1 MKRIFLFILLL
12 SGFAAKA
19 QFNNSWIDYSKTY
32 YKFYLGKDTLCHIPQ
47 SALASLGL
55 SGINADQFQLW
66 RNGEQVRIYT
76 SVSNSPLGPSDFI
89 EFWGKANDGKPDK
102 ELYRLPEYQPSNKYS
117 LETDTVAYFLTVNP
131 AGGNLRYTATANGNP
146 GSMQPDAY
154 FMRTINVDYRNQ
166 INRGRAE
173 VVGEY
178 VFSSSYDEGEGYS
191 SWDTAPCCDQ
201 VKEIFGLNLYSA
213 GPANSISFHSTVSGN
228 APNSRN
234 VQIKLFQNII
244 YDSIMNYF
252 NTLSVSRDNLSISL
266 LQSTDYLPVYFHNTS
281 SESTD
286 RLVVSHFDITYPAT
300 FNFNGEKNFEF
311 TLAPSATGNY
321 LVINNAGY
329 GSVAPVLFDNTTGN
343 RYVGDISG
351 GGGQVKF
358 VLPSSSQ
365 TRNLMLV
372 NGESANLYSIST
384 FTQRNFVNYLNAG
397 QQADYLIISHPAL
410 YNDGSGNNY
419 VDQYRAY
426 RASVAGGSYNA
437 KVYDIN
443 ELTDQFA
450 FGIKFHPASIRSFL
464 LWANAN
470 FTVTPKYCFIIGRGL
485 NYMEQKAHETSP
497 IAAKENFVPTFG
509 WPASDILLAS
519 IPGQSIPVVPIGR
532 LSVINGTE
540 INNYLVKIQQYEQ
553 AQASPSASIGD
564 KLWMKKAIH
573 VAGGKNNDESFQF
586 QAYMNGYK
594 SIYEDTL
601 LGGNVETFTKT
612 SSSAVQQAASDQI
625 EYLFD
630 HGLGF
635 IGYFGHSSA
644 STFEFN
650 LSDPQIY
657 NNPGKYPFFN
667 VSGCSAGNFY
677 IFDPLRLNGN
687 LSLSEKY
694 VLANQR
700 GSIAFLA
707 DTHFGIPAFLNFFN
721 TEFYK
726 AFSKTMYGNTVG
738 NQLKQVHAILD
749 GANFDINYFMRI
761 HLEQLTLH
769 GDPALK
775 INYSA
780 KPDYA
785 IEDDKVKLS
794 PNIITVADNQFHV
807 DIKMDNIG
815 KATSDSIWISV
826 MRLLPNDS
834 VHVLYRELRPGIIYE
849 DSLSLDVPI
858 NPVTDKGLNKL
869 IITLDEGNR
878 VDEIY
883 ETNNTL
889 TKEFYI
895 FEDELRPVSPYN
907 FSIVNNSNFTYYANT
922 ANPLSGQRDYVMEVD
937 TTQLFNSPF
946 KKTYNK
952 TGPGGIVEF
961 TPSNINYTDSTVYYW
976 RVAMVPTG
984 SSQYIWNV
992 YSFIYLPA
1000 SSSGFNQSHYFQ
1012 HLKDNFSNIS
1022 LDADRKFH
1030 FSQINHTL
1038 TIRTGLYPYYLSDRI
1053 NVNLDFEELELY
1065 GCRYNSIQFYV
1076 FDPNTLEIWKNR
1088 NTIFSGSTPVKAMY
1102 GSYPVCQL
1110 SSTADTTRNF
1120 FEYPY
1125 YDASYRASAMSFI
1138 DQIPDGMYVAITNLG
1153 NKNSNTTFINDWK
1166 NDTLSLGSGNSLYHK
1181 LKSIGFNQID
1191 SFYHNIP
1198 FLYFFKKGESSYTP
1212 TSIVGM
1218 FDSSYIEHQIPLNS
1232 TKSDGQLV
1240 SPVYGPA
1247 QAWTALHWRGSSIDA
1262 NPGNDEVSLEVWGIK
1277 NDGSESMLTTVY
1289 HAQDTTLAFINAQ
1302 VYPNIRLKFNNR
1314 DTVNYTPYQLRY
1326 LRVNATYVPEGAV
1339 APNLLFSM
1347 RDTASQGELV
1357 NMELAFKNISTTNFD
1372 SLMKIRLRVTDRNNV
1387 TTNIDVPKG
1396 KILPAGDT
1404 LVMRYNL
1411 DTRNF
1416 SGLNTVGIEFN
1427 PDNDQPEQSHFNNV
1441 LFKGLYVREDK
1452 FNPLLDVTFDGI
1464 HILNKDIVSAKP
1476 FILIKLKDENRFVEL
1491 KDTALLK
1498 VSLRFPDGSL
1508 RAYHFGGDTLQFIPA
1523 NLSSGS
1529 NTATIEFRPVL
1540 EDASFDEPYEL
1551 IVTGKDMAGNRAG
1564 ALDYHVLFT
1573 VINTPMI
1580 SNMLNYPNPFTTS
1593 TAFVFTLTG
1602 SQVPQNIRI
1611 QILTITGKIV
1621 KEITKDELGPLHI
1634 GRNITEYKWDGTD
1647 MYGQKLANGVYLY
1660 RVITNLN
1667 GKKLDKYRAESDNSD
1682 KYFKKGYGKMYLM
1695 R

>member
-1 MKRIFLFILLL
+1 MKRILLLILIL

-19 QFNNSWIDYSKTY
+19 QYNNSWIDYNKTY
-32 YKFYLGKDTLCHIPQ
+32 YKFYLAKDTLCHIPQ
-47 SALASLGL
+47 SALVPLGL
-55 SGINADQFQLW
+55 SGVNADHFQLW

-76 SVSNSPLGPSDFI
+76 SVSNAPLGSSDFI
-89 EFWGKANDGKPDK
+89 EFWGKGNDGKPDK
-102 ELYRLPEYQPSNKYS
+102 ELYRLPEYQLSDKYS

-131 AGGNLRYTATANGNP
+131 AGGNLRFIATANGNP

-166 INRGRAE
+166 INRGHAE

-178 VFSSSYDEGEGYS
+178 VFSSSYDEGEGYT

-201 VKEIFGLNLYSA
+201 VKELFGLNVYTA
-213 GPANSISFHSTVSGN
+213 GPANGLSFHATVAGN

-234 VQIKLFQNII
+234 VQIKLHQNII

-252 NTLSVSRDNLSISL
+252 NTIHVTRNNLSLSL
-266 LQSTDYLPVYFHNTS
+266 LQDPGYLPVYFHNTS
-281 SESTD
+281 AESTD
-286 RLVVSHFDITYPAT
+286 RFVVSHFDITYPST
-300 FNFNGEKNFEF
+300 FNFNGEKNVEF
-311 TLAPSATGNY
+311 NLAPSATGNY
-321 LVINNAGY
+321 LVINNVGY

-351 GGGQVKF
+351 GAGQVKF
-358 VLPSSSQ
+358 VLPASSQ
-365 TRNLMLV
+365 ARNMMLV
-372 NGESANLYSIST
+372 NVEPANINQING
-384 FTQRNFVNYLNAG
+384 FIQRNFVNFLASG
-397 QQADYLIISHPAL
+397 QQADYIIISHPAL

-419 VDQYRAY
+419 VEQYRAY

-437 KVYDIN
+437 KIYDIN

-470 FTVTPKYCFIIGRGL
+470 FAVPPKYCFLIGRGL
-485 NYMEQKAHETSP
+485 NYMEQKAHETS
-497 IAAKENFVPTFG
+497 IVAAQENFIPTFG
-509 WPASDILLAS
+509 WPASDMLLAS
-519 IPGQSIPVVPIGR
+519 IPGQALPVIPIGR
-532 LSVINGTE
+532 LSVVNGTE
-540 INNYLVKIQQYEQ
+540 ISHYLAKIQQYEQ
-553 AQASPSASIGD
+553 AQANPSPNIAD

-586 QAYMNGYK
+586 RSYMNGYK
-594 SIYEDTL
+594 NIYEDTL
-601 LGGNVETFTKT
+601 MGGNVETFTKT
-612 SSSAVQQAASDQI
+612 SSSAVQQAASDRI
-625 EYLFD
+625 EDLFD
-630 HGLGF
+630 HGLGL

-650 LSDPQIY
+650 LSDPQVY
-657 NNPGKYPFFN
+657 NNAGKYPFFN
-667 VSGCSAGNFY
+667 VSGCSAGNFFIY
-677 IFDPLRLNGN
+677 DPLRLNGN
-687 LSLSEKY
+687 MSLSEKY

-700 GSIAFLA
+700 GSIGFLA
-707 DTHFGIPAFLNFFN
+707 DTHFGIPPFLDFFN
-721 TEFYK
+721 TQLYN
-726 AFSKTMYGNTVG
+726 AFSKTMYGNTIG
-738 NQLKQVHAILD
+738 NQLKQVHINLD
-749 GANFDINYFMRI
+749 GSNFDMNYYMRI
-761 HLEQLTLH
+761 HLEEITLH
-769 GDPALK
+769 GDPALR
-775 INYSA
+775 INYSP

-785 IEDDKVKLS
+785 IEDDKVKLT
-794 PNIITVADNQFHV
+794 PNIITVADNQFHI

-815 KATSDSIWISV
+815 RATDDSIWVSV
-826 MRLLPNDS
+826 LRKLPNDS
-834 VHVLYRELRPGIIYE
+834 VHVLYRELRPAIKYE

-858 NPVTDKGLNKL
+858 NPVTDKGLNRL
-869 IITLDEGNR
+869 IITLDEDNR
-878 VDEIY
+878 VDEIF
-883 ETNNTL
+883 ETNNSI

-907 FSIVNNSNFTYYANT
+907 FSIVNTTNFTYYANT
-922 ANPLSGQRDYVMEVD
+922 ANPLSGVRDYVMEVD
-937 TTQLFNSPF
+937 TTELFNSPF
-946 KKTYNK
+946 KKTYNQ

-961 TPSNINYTDSTVYYW
+961 TPTNINYTDSTVYYW

-984 SSQYIWNV
+984 TAQYIWNS
-992 YSFIYLPA
+992 YSFIYLA
-1000 SSSGFNQSHYFQ
+1000 SSSSGFNQSHYYQ
-1012 HLKDNFSNIS
+1012 HLKDNFSNII
-1022 LDADRKFH
+1022 LDTDRKFH
-1030 FSQINHTL
+1030 FSQVNHNL
-1038 TIRTGLYPYYLSDRI
+1038 TIRTGLYPYFLSDRI

-1076 FDPNTLEIWKNR
+1076 FDPNTLQLWKNR
-1088 NTIFSGSTPVKAMY
+1088 NTEFSDGAPVKALY
-1102 GSYPVCQL
+1102 NSYPVCQL
-1110 SSTADTTRNF
+1110 SSTTDTTRNF

-1125 YDASYRASAMSFI
+1125 YDAGYRASAMSFI
-1138 DQIPDGMYVAITNLG
+1138 DQIPDGMFVAITNLG
-1153 NKNSNTTFINDWK
+1153 NNNSNTSFIDDWK

-1181 LKSIGFNQID
+1181 LRSIGFTKID

-1198 FLYFFKKGESSYTP
+1198 FLYFFKKGDPDYTP
-1212 TSIVGM
+1212 TSIVGLY
-1218 FDSSYIEHQIPLNS
+1218 DSSYIEQQIPLIS
-1232 TKSDGQLV
+1232 IKSEGQLV

-1247 QAWTALHWRGSSIDA
+1247 QSWTALHWRGNSIDA
-1262 NPGNDEVSLEVWGIK
+1262 DPADDDVSVEVWGIK
-1277 NDGSESMLTTVY
+1277 NDGTENILTTVY
-1289 HAQDTTLAFINAQ
+1289 QAQDTTLAFIDPQ
-1302 VYPNIRLKFNNR
+1302 IYPNIRLKFNAR
-1314 DTVNYTPYQLRY
+1314 DSINYTPYQLRY
-1326 LRVNATYVPEGAV
+1326 LRVNAQYVPEGAV
-1339 APNLLFSM
+1339 APNLLFAMS
-1347 RDTASQGELV
+1347 DTASQGEMV
-1357 NMELAFKNISTTNFD
+1357 DMALAFKNISQANFD
-1372 SLMKIRLRVTDRNNV
+1372 SLMKIRLKVTDRNNV

-1396 KILPAGDT
+1396 KILPSGDT
-1404 LVMRYNL
+1404 LVMRYSL
-1411 DTRNF
+1411 DTRNY
-1416 SGLNTVGIEFN
+1416 SGMNTVGIEFN

-1452 FNPLLDVTFDGI
+1452 FNPLLDVTFDGV

-1491 KDTALLK
+1491 KDTALIK
-1498 VSLRFPDGSL
+1498 VSLRSPDGSL
-1508 RAYHFGGDTLQFIPA
+1508 RSYSFDGDTLQFIPA
-1523 NLSSGS
+1523 NLSTGS
-1529 NTATIEFRPVL
+1529 NTATIEFRPAL

-1602 SQVPQNIRI
+1602 SEVPQNMRI

-1667 GKKLDKYRAESDNSD
+1667 GKKLDKYRAEGDNTD

>member
-1 MKRIFLFILLL
+1 MKRIFLLLL
-12 SGFAAKA
+12 LVSGYTVKA
-19 QFNNSWIDYSKTY
+19 QYNNSWIDYNKAY
-32 YKFYLGKDTLCHIPQ
+32 YKFYLGKDTLCRIPQ
-47 SALASLGL
+47 ATLANLGL
-55 SGINADQFQLW
+55 SGVNADHFQLW
-66 RNGEQVRIYT
+66 RNGKEVRLFT
-76 SVSNSPLGPSDFI
+76 SVSNATFGPSDFI

-102 ELYRLPEYQPSNKYS
+102 ELYRDPSYQLSDRYS

-131 AGGNLRYTATANGNP
+131 AGGNLRFVAAANGNP
-146 GSMQPDAY
+146 GSMVPDAY
-154 FMRTINVDYRNQ
+154 YMRTINVDYRNQ

-173 VVGEY
+173 VIGEY
-178 VFSSSYDEGEGYS
+178 VFSSSYDEGEGYT

-201 VKEIFGLNLYSA
+201 VKELFGLNVYTA
-213 GPANSISFHSTVSGN
+213 GPANSVSFHATVSGN

-252 NTLSVSRDNLSISL
+252 NSIHVSRENQPLSL
-266 LQSTDYLPVYFHNTS
+266 LQNPGYLPVYFKNTS

-286 RLVVSHFDITYPAT
+286 RFVVAHFDITYPST
-300 FNFNGEKNFEF
+300 FNFNGEKNVEF
-311 TLAPSATGNY
+311 SLEPSATGNY
-321 LVINNAGY
+321 LVIDNVGY
-329 GSVAPVLFDNTTGN
+329 GSVPPVLFDYTSGA

-358 VLPSSSQ
+358 VLPPSTQ
-365 TRNLMLV
+365 TRSMMLV
-372 NGESANLYSIST
+372 NEETANIYNIPSA
-384 FTQRNFVNYLNAG
+384 TQRNFVNYLGNN
-397 QQADYLIISHPAL
+397 QQADYIIISHPAL
-410 YNDGSGNNY
+410 FNDGNGNNF

-443 ELTDQFA
+443 ELTDQFG

-464 LWANAN
+464 LWASAN
-470 FTVTPKYCFIIGRGL
+470 FSVSPKYCFIIGRGL

-497 IAAKENFVPTFG
+497 IAAQENFVPTFG
-509 WPASDILLAS
+509 WPASDMLLAS
-519 IPGQSIPVVPIGR
+519 LPGQSLPVIPIGR
-532 LSVINGTE
+532 LSVVNGLE
-540 INNYLVKIQQYEQ
+540 ISNYLTKIQQYEQ
-553 AQASPSASIGD
+553 VQASPSSSIDD

-586 QAYMNGYK
+586 QAYMNGYRN
-594 SIYEDTL
+594 IYQDTL

-612 SSSAVQQAASDQI
+612 SSNAVQQAASDRI

-630 HGLGF
+630 QGLGF

-657 NNPGKYPFFN
+657 NNAGKYPFFN

-700 GSIAFLA
+700 GSIGFLA
-707 DTHFGIPAFLNFFN
+707 DTHFGIPTFLDFFN
-721 TEFYK
+721 SAFYT
-726 AFSKTMYGNTVG
+726 AFSKTMYGNSVG
-738 NQLKQVHAILD
+738 NQLKQVHAQLD
-749 GANFDINYFMRI
+749 GANVNINYFMRI
-761 HLEQLTLH
+761 HLEQITLH

-775 INYSA
+775 INYFA

-785 IEDDKVKLS
+785 IEDSKVKIS
-794 PNIITVADNQFHV
+794 PNIITVADNSFHV
-807 DIKMDNIG
+807 DIRMDNIG
-815 KATSDSIWISV
+815 KATNDSIWVSV
-826 MRLLPNDS
+826 ERRLPNDS
-834 VHVLYRELRPGIIYE
+834 VHVLYRELRPGIKYE
-849 DSLSLDVPI
+849 DSLILDVPI
-858 NPVTDKGLNKL
+858 NPITDKGLNKL
-869 IITLDEGNR
+869 VITLDEGNR
-878 VDEIY
+878 VDETY
-883 ETNNTL
+883 ETNNSL

-907 FSIVNNSNFTYYANT
+907 FSIVNNSNITYYANT

-937 TTQLFNSPF
+937 TTNLFNSPF

-961 TPSNINYTDSTVYYW
+961 SPTNIPYTDSTVYYW

-984 SSQYIWNV
+984 TAQYIWNA
-992 YSFIYLPA
+992 YSFIYLPN
-1000 SSSGFNQSHYFQ
+1000 SSSGFNQSHYYQ
-1012 HLKDNFSNIS
+1012 HLKDNFNSIT
-1022 LDADRKFH
+1022 LDTDRKFH
-1030 FSQINHTL
+1030 FNQTAHTL

-1053 NVNLDFEELELY
+1053 NVNMDFEQLELY

-1088 NTIFSGSTPVKAMY
+1088 NTVFSGPTPIKAMY

-1110 SSTADTTRNF
+1110 SSTTDTTRNF

-1125 YDASYRASAMSFI
+1125 YDATYRASAMNFI

-1153 NKNSNTTFINDWK
+1153 NKNSNTSFINQWK
-1166 NDTLSLGSGNSLYHK
+1166 NDTLALGSGNSLYHK
-1181 LKSIGFNQID
+1181 LKSIGFSQID
-1191 SFYHNIP
+1191 SFYHNVP
-1198 FLYFFKKGESSYTP
+1198 FLYFFRKGVSGYTP
-1212 TSIVGM
+1212 TSIVGLY
-1218 FDSSYIEHQIPLNS
+1218 DSSYIDHQILLNS
-1232 TKSDGQLV
+1232 TSSEGQLI

-1247 QAWTALHWRGSSIDA
+1247 LSWTALHWRGNSSDVNPA
-1262 NPGNDEVSLEVWGIK
+1262 NDITSVEVWGIK
-1277 NDGSESMLTTVY
+1277 NDGSENQLATVY
-1289 HAQDTTLAFINAQ
+1289 QAQDTALSFINAQ
-1302 VYPNIRLKFNNR
+1302 VYPNIRLKFNAK
-1314 DTVNYTPYQLRY
+1314 DTINYTPYQLRY
-1326 LRVNATYVPEGAV
+1326 LRVNASYVPEGSV
-1339 APNLLFSM
+1339 APNLLFTM
-1347 RDTASQGELV
+1347 RDTASQGEMV
-1357 NMELAFKNISTTNFD
+1357 NMELAFKNISSVNFD
-1372 SLMKIRLRVTDRNNV
+1372 SLMKIRLRVTDKNNV

-1404 LVMRYNL
+1404 LVMRYNF

-1427 PDNDQPEQSHFNNV
+1427 PDNDQPEQSHFNNF
-1441 LFKGLYVREDK
+1441 LFKSLYVREDK
-1452 FNPLLDVTFDGI
+1452 FNPLLDVTFDGV

-1498 VSLRFPDGSL
+1498 VSLRLPDGTL
-1508 RAYHFGGDTLQFIPA
+1508 RTYHFDGDTLQFIPA
-1523 NLSSGS
+1523 NLASGS

-1551 IVTGKDMAGNRAG
+1551 IVSGKDMAGNRAG
-1564 ALDYHVLFT
+1564 MLDYHVLFT

-1602 SQVPQNIRI
+1602 SEVPQNIRI

-1621 KEITKDELGPLHI
+1621 KEIKKEELGPLHI

-1667 GKKLDKYRAESDNSD
+1667 GKKLDKYRSEGDNTD